1 MKKQL
6 IGLLAVAMVF
16 PVLAQ
21 ESNEFRQRRGDGS
34 ESAEKKRERP
44 KRPKRPEWTK
54 QQRKERMERKYQF
67 MDKALSSIGIS
78 EEDRIKIRELQE
90 GHRQKMKA
98 NMAHGIDAREKLSR
112 LQNEGATEE
121 EIEGAIQEVV
131 DAFAEQLKILVR
143 NRMEM
148 EKILGKEKYAR
159 FMENA
164 RKQFHQHGRSG
175 GSGMPP
181 RPGLPPIPGRGKN
194 PNQPPPRPNAPP
206 VPMPP
211 PPPE

>member
-21 ESNEFRQRRGDGS
+21 ETNEFRQRRGDDGS
-34 ESAEKKRERP
+34 ESIEKKRERP
-44 KRPKRPEWTK
+44 KRPEWTE

-67 MDKALSSIGIS
+67 MDKALSSIGVS
-78 EEDRIKIRELQE
+78 EEDRIKLHELQE
-90 GHRQKMKA
+90 GHRQKMKE
-98 NMAHGIDAREKLSR
+98 NMARGIEAREKLSR
-112 LQNEGATEE
+112 LQDKGATEE
-121 EIEGAIQEVV
+121 EIDVAIQDVV

-159 FMENA
+159 LMENA
-164 RKQFHQHGRSG
+164 RKQFHKHGRRG

-181 RPGLPPIPGRGKN
+181 RPGLPPIPGEGKK
-194 PNQPPPRPNAPP
+194 PNLPPLPNASSAPL
-206 VPMPP
+206 PP